1 MTLSNQLEQMIL
13 DAGGS
18 LVVPVLQPDLDKI
31 PFGLALT
38 LQPGST
44 APQQTKSLQGKLDDL
59 FELQYVLEGNG
70 QASNVQLAS

>member
-1 MTLSNQLEQMIL
+1 MVRG
-13 DAGGS
+13 AGGS
-18 LVVPVLQPDLDKI
+18 LVVPVLQPGIDKI

-70 QASNVQLAS
+70 QASIA